1 MRINH
6 EDIDI
11 LSSILEKNK
20 VYENRIR
27 AHTLLMLD
35 RDISVDS
42 IKRAYKISS
51 TYVYYISRYY
61 SFFGLNELWD
71 SPYAKIKRDVE
82 NEEYRIEQEKLK
94 LLKDNTSCLGV
105 AAKFALAF
113 ISFFL
118 FKRTL
123 NYAIATFK
131 AWITPKLK
139 PNKTVENYA
148 KFESGTSGNVLV
160 QIAQVD
166 INNLNVNS
174 DEVGEKLVVD
184 GKDEAVE
191 IIEQLI
197 KSDESFDLG
206 NKNANKL
213 FNQAQ
218 AINKDPELSAQD
230 KNYKIHYYAVLIAA
244 ILLYGSTFK
253 SGVSSVSIFGITLII
268 AIRACMPDSGDVKN
282 TLSSNNESP
291 NQEEVIL
298 PDTSNKVNKDTL
310 ATITKDTLSQI
321 VSKPEV
327 PLPITDIKEYNLT
340 VPEWFYPDLEC
351 MLLSSMGKDQRQFM
365 RNLDY
370 VDHESQDYYIDTYD
384 DKYYIHVVAY
394 SDIREAAFQMH
405 HINKR
410 TQFEAAILETI
421 TNKGILYAVVIGEFE
436 GKEASDMAEL
446 IKMWEINCFSNDVK
460 IGCFFNG

>member
-1 MRINH
+1 MRIDR

-35 RDISVDS
+35 RDISLDS

-51 TYVYYISRYY
+51 NYVYYISKYY

-71 SPYAKIKRDVE
+71 LPYEKIKRDVE

-94 LLKDNTSCLGV
+94 LLKQNTSCLGV
-105 AAKFALAF
+105 LAKFALAF

-123 NYAIATFK
+123 NYLIATFK
-131 AWITPKLK
+131 AWVTPKLK
-139 PNKTVENYA
+139 SNKRVENYA
-148 KFESGTSGNVLV
+148 KFESGTSGNVLI

-166 INNLNVNS
+166 VNNLNVNS

-184 GKDEAVE
+184 SKDEAVE
-191 IIEQLI
+191 IIKELI
-197 KSDESFDLG
+197 KSGKSFDLG

-218 AINKDPELSAQD
+218 AINDDKKLSSPD

-268 AIRACMPDSGDVKN
+268 AIRACMPGSGDVKN
-282 TLSSNNESP
+282 TLSSDNESP
-291 NQEEVIL
+291 NQEEVML
-298 PDTSNKVNKDTL
+298 TDTSNEFNNDTL
-310 ATITKDTLSQI
+310 VTIQEDTLSQI
-321 VSKPEV
+321 ISKPEL

-351 MLLSSMGKDQRQFM
+351 MLLSSMGKEQRQFI
-365 RNLDY
+365 RDLDY

-405 HINKR
+405 HVNKK
-410 TQFEAAILETI
+410 TQFKAAILETI
-421 TNKGILYAVVIGEFE
+421 TSKGILYAVVIGEFE
-436 GKEASDMAEL
+436 GDEASDMAEL
-446 IKMWEINCFSNDVK
+446 IKEWEIKCFSNSVK
-460 IGCFFNG
+460 IGCHYNG